1 MEMLSKV
8 KKVDNDFSIE
18 NVNNFIPPN
27 NSSFD
32 PK

>member
-8 KKVDNDFSIE
+8 KKVEKDFSIE
-18 NVNNFIPPN
+18 NVNNFIPPK

-32 PK
+32 PR